1 MGISHPDIVGA
12 CIPQGECLLYSRCGR
27 VLDILLR
34 DNGHTLPFCF
44 LLDSSNRCHTEPSRA
59 AGKSQCRSLLSH
71 IAYRT
76 SSGGGVVGIGD
87 EKIGGY
93 FRIDEPLIIRGR
105 HINHLLAGC
114 QFHHRLAVRR
124 TETMNQLNPIIPGQF
139 TKKGNGPGHIVTR
152 LPFNELGGVR
162 GRPVRLIEREAGYNV
177 PRTIALFR
185 ELTGDY
191 GVQLI
196 HGFGTPDS
204 EAVMELAARQK
215 VVYMPTSYDERFVNP
230 EIAPY
235 FFITNA
241 DYSTAGR
248 SAVRYVAE
256 QGATL
261 GLARSP
267 GGFGM
272 APIAAIKEEAERQGV
287 AIVSEQDIEYSP
299 TSAVQQ
305 ALALRDAGADYIW
318 MGNTHTA
325 MSVLARDLRRQ
336 ESDAILIGNI
346 YAGDENFLRTAGA
359 DAEGHLSMYGSVSYG
374 DTSVEIMEAIM
385 AANYHTPSTHYIRG
399 WAQALLVAEVMGMA
413 IDRELELTG
422 ENLRDMFYE

>member
-1 MGISHPDIVGA
+1 MTHSKIRIILVLTILA
-12 CIPQGECLLYSRCGR
+12 TLTLL
-27 VLDILLR
+27 
-34 DNGHTLPFCF
+34 F
-44 LLDSSNRCHTEPSRA
+44 SSCEPAEEEGTIRIGQITNRT
-59 AGKSQCRSLLSH
+59 GD
-71 IAYRT
+71 T
-76 SSGGGVVGIGD
+76 SDVGI
-87 EKIGGY
+87 
-93 FRIDEPLIIRGR
+93 PLADGARDAWNW
-105 HINHLLAGC
+105 IN
-114 QFHHRLAVRR
+114 
-124 TETMNQLNPIIPGQF
+124 
-139 TKKGNGPGHIVTR
+139 
-152 LPFNELGGVR
+152 NELGGVR

-177 PRTIALFR
+177 SRTIALFR

-191 GVQLI
+191 GLQLI

-422 ENLRDMFYE
+422 ENLRDMFYELEDFSPGGLIPPVNYSPEDHRPNGVSSIYQVQDGEWVRIWDEQ

>member
-1 MGISHPDIVGA
+1 MTHSKIRIILVLTILA
-12 CIPQGECLLYSRCGR
+12 TLTLL
-27 VLDILLR
+27 
-34 DNGHTLPFCF
+34 F
-44 LLDSSNRCHTEPSRA
+44 SSCEPAEEEGTIRIGQITNRT
-59 AGKSQCRSLLSH
+59 GD
-71 IAYRT
+71 T
-76 SSGGGVVGIGD
+76 SDVGI
-87 EKIGGY
+87 
-93 FRIDEPLIIRGR
+93 PLADGARDAWNW
-105 HINHLLAGC
+105 IN
-114 QFHHRLAVRR
+114 
-124 TETMNQLNPIIPGQF
+124 
-139 TKKGNGPGHIVTR
+139 
-152 LPFNELGGVR
+152 NELGGVR

-204 EAVMELAARQK
+204 EAVMELAARQT

-422 ENLRDMFYE
+422 ENLRDMFYELEDFSPGGLIPPVNYSPEDHRPNGVSSIYQVQDGEWVRIWDEQ

>member
-1 MGISHPDIVGA
+1 MTHSKIRIILVLTILA
-12 CIPQGECLLYSRCGR
+12 TLTLL
-27 VLDILLR
+27 
-34 DNGHTLPFCF
+34 F
-44 LLDSSNRCHTEPSRA
+44 SSCEPAEEEGTIRIGQITNRT
-59 AGKSQCRSLLSH
+59 GD
-71 IAYRT
+71 T
-76 SSGGGVVGIGD
+76 SDVGI
-87 EKIGGY
+87 
-93 FRIDEPLIIRGR
+93 PLADGARDAWNW
-105 HINHLLAGC
+105 IN
-114 QFHHRLAVRR
+114 
-124 TETMNQLNPIIPGQF
+124 
-139 TKKGNGPGHIVTR
+139 
-152 LPFNELGGVR
+152 NELGGVR

-422 ENLRDMFYE
+422 ENLRDMFYELEDFSPGGLIPPVNYSPEDHRPNGVSSIYQVQDGEWVRIWDEQ

>member
-1 MGISHPDIVGA
+1 MTHSKIRIILVLTILA
-12 CIPQGECLLYSRCGR
+12 TLTLL
-27 VLDILLR
+27 
-34 DNGHTLPFCF
+34 F
-44 LLDSSNRCHTEPSRA
+44 SSCEPAEEEGTIRIGQITNRT
-59 AGKSQCRSLLSH
+59 GD
-71 IAYRT
+71 T
-76 SSGGGVVGIGD
+76 SDVGIPLADGARD
-87 EKIGGY
+87 AWHW
-93 FRIDEPLIIRGR
+93 ID
-105 HINHLLAGC
+105 
-114 QFHHRLAVRR
+114 
-124 TETMNQLNPIIPGQF
+124 
-139 TKKGNGPGHIVTR
+139 
-152 LPFNELGGVR
+152 NEVGGVR
-162 GRPVRLIEREAGYNV
+162 GRPARLMEHEAGYNV
-177 PRTIALFR
+177 PRTIALLR

-422 ENLRDMFYE
+422 ENLRDMFYELEDFSPGGLIPPVNYSPEDHRPNGVSSIYQVQDGEWVRIWDEQ

>member
-1 MGISHPDIVGA
+1 MTHSKIRIILVLTILA
-12 CIPQGECLLYSRCGR
+12 TLTLL
-27 VLDILLR
+27 
-34 DNGHTLPFCF
+34 F
-44 LLDSSNRCHTEPSRA
+44 SSCEPAEEEGTIRIGQITNRT
-59 AGKSQCRSLLSH
+59 GD
-71 IAYRT
+71 T
-76 SSGGGVVGIGD
+76 SDVGI
-87 EKIGGY
+87 
-93 FRIDEPLIIRGR
+93 PLADGARDAWNW
-105 HINHLLAGC
+105 IN
-114 QFHHRLAVRR
+114 
-124 TETMNQLNPIIPGQF
+124 
-139 TKKGNGPGHIVTR
+139 
-152 LPFNELGGVR
+152 NELGGVR

-299 TSAVQQ
+299 ISAVQQ

-325 MSVLARDLRRQ
+325 MFVLARDLRRQ

-422 ENLRDMFYE
+422 ENLRDMFYELEDFSPGGLIPPVNYSPEDHRPNGVSSIYQVQDGEWVRIWDEQ

>member
-1 MGISHPDIVGA
+1 MTHSKIRIILVLTILA
-12 CIPQGECLLYSRCGR
+12 TLTLL
-27 VLDILLR
+27 
-34 DNGHTLPFCF
+34 F
-44 LLDSSNRCHTEPSRA
+44 SSCEPAEEEGTIRIGQITNRT
-59 AGKSQCRSLLSH
+59 GD
-71 IAYRT
+71 T
-76 SSGGGVVGIGD
+76 SDVGI
-87 EKIGGY
+87 
-93 FRIDEPLIIRGR
+93 PLADGARDAWNW
-105 HINHLLAGC
+105 IN
-114 QFHHRLAVRR
+114 
-124 TETMNQLNPIIPGQF
+124 
-139 TKKGNGPGHIVTR
+139 
-152 LPFNELGGVR
+152 NELGGVR

-346 YAGDENFLRTAGA
+346 YDGDGTFLRTAGA
-359 DAEGHLSMYGSVSYG
+359 EAEGNVSMYGSVSYG

-422 ENLRDMFYE
+422 ENLRDMFYELEDFSPGGLIPPVNYSPEDHRPNGVSSI

>member
-1 MGISHPDIVGA
+1 MTHSKIRIILVLTILA
-12 CIPQGECLLYSRCGR
+12 TLTLL
-27 VLDILLR
+27 
-34 DNGHTLPFCF
+34 F
-44 LLDSSNRCHTEPSRA
+44 SSCEPAEEEGTIRIGQITNRT
-59 AGKSQCRSLLSH
+59 GD
-71 IAYRT
+71 T
-76 SSGGGVVGIGD
+76 SDVGI
-87 EKIGGY
+87 
-93 FRIDEPLIIRGR
+93 PLADGARDAWNW
-105 HINHLLAGC
+105 IN
-114 QFHHRLAVRR
+114 
-124 TETMNQLNPIIPGQF
+124 
-139 TKKGNGPGHIVTR
+139 
-152 LPFNELGGVR
+152 NELGGVR

-413 IDRELELTG
+413 IERELELTG
-422 ENLRDMFYE
+422 ENLRDMFYELEDFSPGGLIPPVNYSPEDHRPNSVSSIYQVQNGEWVKIWDEQ

>member
-1 MGISHPDIVGA
+1 MTHSKIRIILVLTILA
-12 CIPQGECLLYSRCGR
+12 TLTLL
-27 VLDILLR
+27 
-34 DNGHTLPFCF
+34 F
-44 LLDSSNRCHTEPSRA
+44 SSCEPAEEEGTIRIGQITNRT
-59 AGKSQCRSLLSH
+59 GD
-71 IAYRT
+71 T
-76 SSGGGVVGIGD
+76 SDVGI
-87 EKIGGY
+87 
-93 FRIDEPLIIRGR
+93 PLADGARDAWNW
-105 HINHLLAGC
+105 IN
-114 QFHHRLAVRR
+114 
-124 TETMNQLNPIIPGQF
+124 
-139 TKKGNGPGHIVTR
+139 
-152 LPFNELGGVR
+152 NELGGVR

-299 TSAVQQ
+299 ISAVQQ

-359 DAEGHLSMYGSVSYG
+359 AAEGHLSMYGSVSYR
-374 DTSVEIMEAIM
+374 DTSAEIMEAIM

-422 ENLRDMFYE
+422 ENLRDMFYELEDFSPGGLIPPVNYSPEDHRPNGVSSIYQVQDGEWVRIWDEQ

>member
-1 MGISHPDIVGA
+1 MTHSKIRIILVLTILA
-12 CIPQGECLLYSRCGR
+12 TLTLL
-27 VLDILLR
+27 
-34 DNGHTLPFCF
+34 F
-44 LLDSSNRCHTEPSRA
+44 SSCEPAEEEGTIRIGQITNRT
-59 AGKSQCRSLLSH
+59 GD
-71 IAYRT
+71 T
-76 SSGGGVVGIGD
+76 SDVGI
-87 EKIGGY
+87 
-93 FRIDEPLIIRGR
+93 PLADGARDAWNW
-105 HINHLLAGC
+105 IN
-114 QFHHRLAVRR
+114 
-124 TETMNQLNPIIPGQF
+124 
-139 TKKGNGPGHIVTR
+139 
-152 LPFNELGGVR
+152 NELGGVR

-256 QGATL
+256 QGATV

-272 APIAAIKEEAERQGV
+272 APIAAIKEEAERQDV
-287 AIVSEQDIEYSP
+287 AIVPEQDIEYSP

-422 ENLRDMFYE
+422 ENLRDMFYELEDFSPGGLIPPVNYSPEDHRPNGVSSIYQVQDGEWVRIWDEQ

>member
-1 MGISHPDIVGA
+1 MTHSKIRIILVLTILA
-12 CIPQGECLLYSRCGR
+12 TLTLL
-27 VLDILLR
+27 
-34 DNGHTLPFCF
+34 F
-44 LLDSSNRCHTEPSRA
+44 SSCEPAEEEGTIRI
-59 AGKSQCRSLLSH
+59 GQ
-71 IAYRT
+71 ITNITGDT
-76 SSGGGVVGIGD
+76 SDVGI
-87 EKIGGY
+87 
-93 FRIDEPLIIRGR
+93 PLADGARDAWNW
-105 HINHLLAGC
+105 IN
-114 QFHHRLAVRR
+114 
-124 TETMNQLNPIIPGQF
+124 
-139 TKKGNGPGHIVTR
+139 
-152 LPFNELGGVR
+152 NELGGVR

-422 ENLRDMFYE
+422 ENLRDMFYELEDFSPGGLIPPVNYSPEDHRPNGVSSIYQVQDGEWVRIWDEQ

>member
-1 MGISHPDIVGA
+1 MTHSKIRIILVLTILA
-12 CIPQGECLLYSRCGR
+12 TLTLL
-27 VLDILLR
+27 
-34 DNGHTLPFCF
+34 F
-44 LLDSSNRCHTEPSRA
+44 SSCEPAEEEGTIRIGQITNRT
-59 AGKSQCRSLLSH
+59 GD
-71 IAYRT
+71 T
-76 SSGGGVVGIGD
+76 SDVGI
-87 EKIGGY
+87 
-93 FRIDEPLIIRGR
+93 PLADGARDAWNW
-105 HINHLLAGC
+105 IN
-114 QFHHRLAVRR
+114 
-124 TETMNQLNPIIPGQF
+124 
-139 TKKGNGPGHIVTR
+139 
-152 LPFNELGGVR
+152 NELGGVR

-191 GVQLI
+191 GGQLFP
-196 HGFGTPDS
+196 GFRTPGS
-204 EAVMELAARQK
+204 EAGMELAARQT
-215 VVYMPTSYDERFVNP
+215 VVYMPTSYGERFVNP

-235 FFITNA
+235 FFISNA
-241 DYSTAGR
+241 DYFTPGR

-299 TSAVQQ
+299 ISAVQQ
-305 ALALRDAGADYIW
+305 ALALRYAGADYIW

-422 ENLRDMFYE
+422 ENLRDMFYELEDFSPGGLIPPVNYSPEDHRPNGVSSIYQVQDGEWVRIWDEQ

>member
-1 MGISHPDIVGA
+1 MTHSKIRIILVLTILA
-12 CIPQGECLLYSRCGR
+12 TLTLL
-27 VLDILLR
+27 
-34 DNGHTLPFCF
+34 F
-44 LLDSSNRCHTEPSRA
+44 SSCEPAEEEGTIRIGQITNRT
-59 AGKSQCRSLLSH
+59 GD
-71 IAYRT
+71 T
-76 SSGGGVVGIGD
+76 SDVGI
-87 EKIGGY
+87 
-93 FRIDEPLIIRGR
+93 PLADGARDAWNW
-105 HINHLLAGC
+105 IN
-114 QFHHRLAVRR
+114 
-124 TETMNQLNPIIPGQF
+124 
-139 TKKGNGPGHIVTR
+139 
-152 LPFNELGGVR
+152 NELGGVR

-272 APIAAIKEEAERQGV
+272 APIAAIKEDAERQGV
-287 AIVSEQDIEYSP
+287 AIVSDQDIEYSP

-325 MSVLARDLRRQ
+325 MSVLERDLRRQ

-422 ENLRDMFYE
+422 ENLRDMFYELEDFSPGGLIPPVNYSPEDHRPNGVSSIYQVQDGEWVRIWDEQ

>member
-1 MGISHPDIVGA
+1 MTHSKIRIILVLTILA
-12 CIPQGECLLYSRCGR
+12 TLTLL
-27 VLDILLR
+27 
-34 DNGHTLPFCF
+34 F
-44 LLDSSNRCHTEPSRA
+44 SSCEPAEEEGTIRIGQITNRT
-59 AGKSQCRSLLSH
+59 GD
-71 IAYRT
+71 T
-76 SSGGGVVGIGD
+76 SDVGI
-87 EKIGGY
+87 
-93 FRIDEPLIIRGR
+93 PLADGARDAWNW
-105 HINHLLAGC
+105 IN
-114 QFHHRLAVRR
+114 
-124 TETMNQLNPIIPGQF
+124 
-139 TKKGNGPGHIVTR
+139 
-152 LPFNELGGVR
+152 NELGGVR

-267 GGFGM
+267 GGFGV

-422 ENLRDMFYE
+422 ENLRDMFYELEDFSPGGLIPPVNYSPEDHRPNGVSSIYQVQDGEWVRIWDEQ

>member
-1 MGISHPDIVGA
+1 MTHSKIRIILVLTILA
-12 CIPQGECLLYSRCGR
+12 TLTLL
-27 VLDILLR
+27 
-34 DNGHTLPFCF
+34 F
-44 LLDSSNRCHTEPSRA
+44 SSCEPAEEEGTIRIGQITNRT
-59 AGKSQCRSLLSH
+59 GD
-71 IAYRT
+71 T
-76 SSGGGVVGIGD
+76 SDVGI
-87 EKIGGY
+87 
-93 FRIDEPLIIRGR
+93 PLADGARDAWNW
-105 HINHLLAGC
+105 IN
-114 QFHHRLAVRR
+114 
-124 TETMNQLNPIIPGQF
+124 
-139 TKKGNGPGHIVTR
+139 
-152 LPFNELGGVR
+152 NELGGVR

-261 GLARSP
+261 GIASSP

-422 ENLRDMFYE
+422 ENLRDMFYELEDFSPGGLIPPVNYSPEDHRPNGVSSIYQVQDGEWVRIWDEQ

>member
-1 MGISHPDIVGA
+1 MTHSKIRIILVLTILA
-12 CIPQGECLLYSRCGR
+12 TLTLL
-27 VLDILLR
+27 
-34 DNGHTLPFCF
+34 F
-44 LLDSSNRCHTEPSRA
+44 SSCEPAEEEGTIRIGQITNRT
-59 AGKSQCRSLLSH
+59 GD
-71 IAYRT
+71 T
-76 SSGGGVVGIGD
+76 SDVGI
-87 EKIGGY
+87 
-93 FRIDEPLIIRGR
+93 PLADGARDAWNW
-105 HINHLLAGC
+105 IN
-114 QFHHRLAVRR
+114 
-124 TETMNQLNPIIPGQF
+124 
-139 TKKGNGPGHIVTR
+139 
-152 LPFNELGGVR
+152 NELGGVR

-287 AIVSEQDIEYSP
+287 AIVSAQDIEYSP

-422 ENLRDMFYE
+422 ENLRDMFYELEDFSPGGLIPPVNYSPEDHRPNSVSSIYQVQNGEWVKIWDEQ

>member
-1 MGISHPDIVGA
+1 MTHSKIRIILVLTILA
-12 CIPQGECLLYSRCGR
+12 TLTLL
-27 VLDILLR
+27 
-34 DNGHTLPFCF
+34 F
-44 LLDSSNRCHTEPSRA
+44 SSCEPAEEEGTIRIGQITNRT
-59 AGKSQCRSLLSH
+59 GD
-71 IAYRT
+71 T
-76 SSGGGVVGIGD
+76 SDVGI
-87 EKIGGY
+87 
-93 FRIDEPLIIRGR
+93 PLADGARDAWNW
-105 HINHLLAGC
+105 IN
-114 QFHHRLAVRR
+114 
-124 TETMNQLNPIIPGQF
+124 
-139 TKKGNGPGHIVTR
+139 
-152 LPFNELGGVR
+152 NELGGVR

-299 TSAVQQ
+299 ISAVQQ

-359 DAEGHLSMYGSVSYG
+359 DAEGQLSMYGSVSYG

-422 ENLRDMFYE
+422 ENLRDMFYELEDFSPGGLIPPVNYSPEDHRPNGVSSIYQVQDGEWVRIWDEQ

>member
-1 MGISHPDIVGA
+1 MTHSKIRIILVLTILA
-12 CIPQGECLLYSRCGR
+12 TLTLL
-27 VLDILLR
+27 
-34 DNGHTLPFCF
+34 F
-44 LLDSSNRCHTEPSRA
+44 SSCEPAEEEGTIRIGQITNRT
-59 AGKSQCRSLLSH
+59 GD
-71 IAYRT
+71 T
-76 SSGGGVVGIGD
+76 SDVGI
-87 EKIGGY
+87 
-93 FRIDEPLIIRGR
+93 PLADGARDAWNW
-105 HINHLLAGC
+105 IN
-114 QFHHRLAVRR
+114 
-124 TETMNQLNPIIPGQF
+124 
-139 TKKGNGPGHIVTR
+139 
-152 LPFNELGGVR
+152 NELGGVR

-235 FFITNA
+235 FVITNA

-299 TSAVQQ
+299 ISAVQQ

-422 ENLRDMFYE
+422 ENLRDMFYELEDFSPGGLIPPVNYSPEDHRPNGVSSIYQVQDGEWVRIWDEQ

>member
-1 MGISHPDIVGA
+1 MTHSKIRIILVLTILA
-12 CIPQGECLLYSRCGR
+12 TLTLL
-27 VLDILLR
+27 
-34 DNGHTLPFCF
+34 F
-44 LLDSSNRCHTEPSRA
+44 SSCEPAEEEGTIRIGQITNRT
-59 AGKSQCRSLLSH
+59 GD
-71 IAYRT
+71 T
-76 SSGGGVVGIGD
+76 SDVGI
-87 EKIGGY
+87 
-93 FRIDEPLIIRGR
+93 PLADGARDAWNW
-105 HINHLLAGC
+105 IN
-114 QFHHRLAVRR
+114 
-124 TETMNQLNPIIPGQF
+124 
-139 TKKGNGPGHIVTR
+139 
-152 LPFNELGGVR
+152 NELGGVR

-422 ENLRDMFYE
+422 ENLRDMFYELEDFSPGGLIPPVNYSPEDHRPNSVSSIYQVQNGEWVKNMG

>member
-1 MGISHPDIVGA
+1 MTHSKIRIILVLTILA
-12 CIPQGECLLYSRCGR
+12 TLTLL
-27 VLDILLR
+27 
-34 DNGHTLPFCF
+34 F
-44 LLDSSNRCHTEPSRA
+44 SSCEPAEEEGTIRIGQITNRT
-59 AGKSQCRSLLSH
+59 GD
-71 IAYRT
+71 T
-76 SSGGGVVGIGD
+76 SDVGI
-87 EKIGGY
+87 
-93 FRIDEPLIIRGR
+93 PLADGARDAWNW
-105 HINHLLAGC
+105 IN
-114 QFHHRLAVRR
+114 
-124 TETMNQLNPIIPGQF
+124 
-139 TKKGNGPGHIVTR
+139 
-152 LPFNELGGVR
+152 NELGGVR

-185 ELTGDY
+185 ELTGDS

-422 ENLRDMFYE
+422 ENLRDMFYELEDFSPGGLIPPVNYSPEDHRPNSVSSIYQVQNGEWVKIWDEQ

>member
-1 MGISHPDIVGA
+1 MTHSKIRIILVLTILA
-12 CIPQGECLLYSRCGR
+12 TLTLL
-27 VLDILLR
+27 
-34 DNGHTLPFCF
+34 F
-44 LLDSSNRCHTEPSRA
+44 SSCEPAEEEGTIRIGQITNRT
-59 AGKSQCRSLLSH
+59 GD
-71 IAYRT
+71 T
-76 SSGGGVVGIGD
+76 SDVGI
-87 EKIGGY
+87 
-93 FRIDEPLIIRGR
+93 PLADGARDAWNW
-105 HINHLLAGC
+105 IN
-114 QFHHRLAVRR
+114 
-124 TETMNQLNPIIPGQF
+124 
-139 TKKGNGPGHIVTR
+139 
-152 LPFNELGGVR
+152 NELGGVR

-204 EAVMELAARQK
+204 EAVMELAARQR
-215 VVYMPTSYDERFVNP
+215 VVYVPASYDERFVNP

-422 ENLRDMFYE
+422 ENLRDMFYELEDFSPGGLIPPVNYSPEDHRPNGVSSIYQVQDGEWVRIWDEQ

>member
-1 MGISHPDIVGA
+1 MTHSKIRIILVLTILA
-12 CIPQGECLLYSRCGR
+12 TLTLL
-27 VLDILLR
+27 
-34 DNGHTLPFCF
+34 F
-44 LLDSSNRCHTEPSRA
+44 SSCEPAEEEGTIRIGQITNRT
-59 AGKSQCRSLLSH
+59 GD
-71 IAYRT
+71 T
-76 SSGGGVVGIGD
+76 SDVGI
-87 EKIGGY
+87 
-93 FRIDEPLIIRGR
+93 PLADGARDAWNW
-105 HINHLLAGC
+105 IN
-114 QFHHRLAVRR
+114 
-124 TETMNQLNPIIPGQF
+124 
-139 TKKGNGPGHIVTR
+139 
-152 LPFNELGGVR
+152 NELGGVR

-299 TSAVQQ
+299 ISAVQQ

-422 ENLRDMFYE
+422 ENLRDMFYELEDFSPGGLIPPVNYSPEDHRPNGVSSIYQVQDGEWVRIWDEQ

>member
-1 MGISHPDIVGA
+1 MTHSKIRIILVLTILA
-12 CIPQGECLLYSRCGR
+12 TLTLL
-27 VLDILLR
+27 
-34 DNGHTLPFCF
+34 F
-44 LLDSSNRCHTEPSRA
+44 SSCEPAEEEGTIRIGQITNRT
-59 AGKSQCRSLLSH
+59 GD
-71 IAYRT
+71 T
-76 SSGGGVVGIGD
+76 SDVGI
-87 EKIGGY
+87 
-93 FRIDEPLIIRGR
+93 PLADGARDAWNW
-105 HINHLLAGC
+105 IN
-114 QFHHRLAVRR
+114 
-124 TETMNQLNPIIPGQF
+124 
-139 TKKGNGPGHIVTR
+139 
-152 LPFNELGGVR
+152 NELGGVR

-318 MGNTHTA
+318 MGNPHTA

-422 ENLRDMFYE
+422 ENLRDMFYELEDFSPGGLIPPVNYSPEDHRPNGVSSIYQVQDGEWVRIWDEQ